1 MSRDYP
7 LATSPKPKL
16 LTPKRVNQVADSL
29 DKEGVRKISLAV
41 DIRNKDKKLLQ
52 PSYLNKKDADKISNE
67 GWNNM
72 NNASRYRALASKAM
86 NKK

>member
-1 MSRDYP
+1 MQQS
-7 LATSPKPKL
+7 LKKNL
-16 LTPKRVNQVADSL
+16 LTPERVNQVADSL

-72 NNASRYRALASKAM
+72 NNAARYRKLALKAM
-86 NKK
+86 KKNK